1 MSQEFPIAK
10 GKNLT
15 TIEWFNLMSCDLALE
30 YDCKRISIHEYT
42 ARKLEL
48 LDRARQMEK
57 ERIIEFA
64 EQYNM
69 YLLKCK
75 RGIRGSVVEM
85 SAEQYYE
92 TFKI

>member
-15 TIEWFNLMSCDLALE
+15 TIEWFNLMSCDLTLE

-57 ERIIEFA
+57 EQIETSYMNGCNESSHCADWAKQA
-64 EQYNM
+64 EEYYN
-69 YLLKCK
+69 
-75 RGIRGSVVEM
+75 
-85 SAEQYYE
+85 Q
-92 TFKI
+92 TFKK

>member
-1 MSQEFPIAK
+1 MAEEFPIAK

-15 TIEWFNLMSCDLALE
+15 TIEWFNLMSCDLTLE

-57 ERIIEFA
+57 EQRK
-64 EQYNM
+64 QDLKTGYNQGYVDAQCNHINDADNFTHE
-69 YLLKCK
+69 YLNH
-75 RGIRGSVVEM
+75 
-85 SAEQYYE
+85 
-92 TFKI
+92 